1 MKAARV
7 VLMAVGVIALAT
19 VAKKWFTP
27 GGVYVPQ
34 VPGAIS
40 EFEPLTEE

>member
-7 VLMAVGVIALAT
+7 VLMAVGVVAVAT

-27 GGVYVPQ
+27 GGVYVPEASGSA
-34 VPGAIS
+34 PDK
-40 EFEPLTEE
+40 P